1 MKAEELKYSKDHIW
15 VHADGDSA
23 TIGLSD
29 FAQNEL
35 GDIVFV
41 ELPEAGKSFSKGDAI
56 GTVESVKSV
65 SDILAPI
72 SGKVSEI
79 NKLLEDSPDTINK
92 DPYGEGWV
100 VKITISNKGEISE
113 LLDYKDYTE
122 FTESQM

>member
-23 TIGLSD
+23 IIGLSD

-100 VKITISNKGEISE
+100 VKITISE

>member
-15 VHADGDSA
+15 VHTDGDMA

-41 ELPEAGKSFSKGDAI
+41 EMPEVGKSFGKGDAV

-72 SGKVSEI
+72 SGEVAET
-79 NKLLEDSPDTINK
+79 NKLLEDSPETINK
-92 DPYGEGWV
+92 DPYGDGWV
-100 VKITISNKGEISE
+100 MKAKVSDKGEIAG
-113 LLDYKDYTE
+113 LLDYNSYMQ
-122 FTESQM
+122 FTESEM